1 MQAKTL
7 EAYTTVVDA
16 EQKNSDQATAEA
28 HERNEET
35 SKNMHHIKPS
45 ILKPN
50 GKQKPGRGFSPN
62 ELAKAGVNRLQARQM
77 GLPVDYRRRTAHED
91 NIASLKSHAKTAVQA
106 KPAAAKKTTA

>member
-1 MQAKTL
+1 
-7 EAYTTVVDA
+7 
-16 EQKNSDQATAEA
+16 
-28 HERNEET
+28 
-35 SKNMHHIKPS
+35 MHHIKPS

-91 NIASLKSHAKTAVQA
+91 NIASLKSHAKTVAEA
-106 KPAAAKKTTA
+106 KPAVAKKTKA